1 MLNKHFMSIPI
12 IKSTFKKGI
21 SWGELLS
28 HFSFV
33 ICSLSATLI
42 RPETT
47 HYSLYILFCHFA
59 GKSCLVSNLLSGAIF
74 SFGSGHSLDP
84 SLPAKTEQVNPSP
97 YPLSHC
103 RGQRHSPA
111 LQIATL
117 ESFYTFSSA
126 FLLLYQIFHQS
137 LTIFLLSAVMWF
149 TPSSPSR
156 FSGPIT
162 CYYNS
167 FLVGLPDSNYSPAS
181 QHSLAGIS
189 SHRYHLYHMHLY
201 LKIGNGI
208 KYESFSIFSKSTQ
221 ELFTTLLS
229 QQPVPPSLAPSHP
242 PSFPFYLSTSP
253 LSLVSL
259 LKFPLKPHLA
269 CCVHCVT
276 CYFQRSGPLQMPFP
290 PVGNTFCPYD
300 CLYPAVSTSKN
311 MT

>member
-12 IKSTFKKGI
+12 IKSAFKKGI

-47 HYSLYILFCHFA
+47 HYSVYILFCHFA
-59 GKSCLVSNLLSGAIF
+59 GKSFLVSNLLSGPIF

-117 ESFYTFSSA
+117 ESFYTFSFA
-126 FLLLYQIFHQS
+126 FLLLYQIFRQG
-137 LTIFLLSAVMWF
+137 LIIFLLSAVVWF

-156 FSGPIT
+156 FSWPIT

-167 FLVGLPDSNYSPAS
+167 FLVGLPDSSYSPTS

-189 SHRYHLYHMHLY
+189 FHKYHLYHMHLY

-208 KYESFSIFSKSTQ
+208 KYEFFSLFSKSTQ

-229 QQPVPPSLAPSHP
+229 QQPVPLPCSLP
-242 PSFPFYLSTSP
+242 PSFLSF
-253 LSLVSL
+253 LSLHQ
-259 LKFPLKPHLA
+259 P
-269 CCVHCVT
+269 
-276 CYFQRSGPLQMPFP
+276 PFSCF
-290 PVGNTFCPYD
+290 TSE
-300 CLYPAVSTSKN
+300 VSTQATPCLLCPLCDLLFPKLWSFAN
-311 MT
+311 AFPSSWQYLLPIRLFIPCSIYF